1 MVRTAVID
9 RIEGNV
15 AVVEIDGGTLDVP
28 LAGLPA
34 GVAEGCR
41 LVLDGETWALAPA
54 DPGDSAEARQQADGA
69 EARLARLKAR
79 TPQSGDIDI

>member
-1 MVRTAVID
+1 MPRTAVID
-9 RIEGNV
+9 RIEGEV

-41 LVLDGETWALAPA
+41 LVLDGETWALAPTDA
-54 DPGDSAEARQQADGA
+54 PDDA

>member
-1 MVRTAVID
+1 MARTAVID
-9 RIEGNV
+9 RIEGDV

-41 LVLDGETWALAPA
+41 LVLDGEKWALAPA
-54 DPGDSAEARQQADGA
+54 ESPQSAEAL
-69 EARLARLKAR
+69 LARLKAR
-79 TPQSGDIDI
+79 TPQTGDIDI